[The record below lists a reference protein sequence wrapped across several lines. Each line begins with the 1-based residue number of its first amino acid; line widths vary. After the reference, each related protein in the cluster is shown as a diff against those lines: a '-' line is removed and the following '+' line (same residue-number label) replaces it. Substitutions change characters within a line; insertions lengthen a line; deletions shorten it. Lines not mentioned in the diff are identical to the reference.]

1 MTLLTC
7 CCQALKSDP
16 IDLLLQALK
25 SDPVLVTER
34 ELFTYFFTD
43 PDRLRRTV
51 ADVEKRVQAQ
61 QVS

>member
-1 MTLLTC
+1 MC
-7 CCQALKSDP
+7 CWQAIKSD
-16 IDLLLQALK
+16 
-25 SDPVLVTER
+25 SVLATER